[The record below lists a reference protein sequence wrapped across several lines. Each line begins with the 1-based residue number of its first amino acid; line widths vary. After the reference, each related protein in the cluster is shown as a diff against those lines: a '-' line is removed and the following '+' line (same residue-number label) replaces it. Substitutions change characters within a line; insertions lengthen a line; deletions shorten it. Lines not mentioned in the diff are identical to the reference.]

1 MTKSLKTPC
10 IGVCSTVFGDDVCR
24 GCKRF
29 QHEVIQWNSYSD
41 PEKESVLT
49 RLETLKTQIMQSK
62 VLILDEQAL
71 KQQLESLK
79 IIFNQDTN
87 PYCWVFDLFRQA
99 SQSIGDTSEFG
110 FEILSSQTDNLLV
123 LKKIIE
129 EELFELSEAHYQR
142 YFKVEEHFNAS

>member
-49 RLETLKTQIMQSK
+49 RLETLKTQIMESK
-62 VLILDEQAL
+62 VLIFNEQVL
-71 KQQLESLK
+71 KKQLESSK
-79 IIFNQDTN
+79 IVFNQDTN

-99 SQSIGDTSEFG
+99 SQSITDTSVFG
-110 FEILSSQTDNLLV
+110 FEIVSSQADNLLA

>member
-49 RLETLKTQIMQSK
+49 RLETLKTQIMESK
-62 VLILDEQAL
+62 VLILDEQVL

-129 EELFELSEAHYQR
+129 EDLFELSEAHYQR

>member
-29 QHEVIQWNSYSD
+29 QHEVIQWNSYSE

-62 VLILDEQAL
+62 VLILDEQVL

-110 FEILSSQTDNLLV
+110 FEILSSQTDNLLA

>member
-41 PEKESVLT
+41 TEKESVLT
-49 RLETLKTQIMQSK
+49 RLETLKTQIMESK
-62 VLILDEQAL
+62 VLILDEQVL

>member
-1 MTKSLKTPC
+1 MTKSLNSPC
-10 IGVCSTVFGDDVCR
+10 NGVCSTVIGDDVCR

-49 RLETLKTQIMQSK
+49 RLETLKTQIMESK
-62 VLILDEQAL
+62 VLILDEQVL

-110 FEILSSQTDNLLV
+110 FEILSSQTDNLLA

-129 EELFELSEAHYQR
+129 EELLELSEAHYQR

>member
-49 RLETLKTQIMQSK
+49 RLEALKTQIMESK
-62 VLILDEQAL
+62 ILITDEEIL
-71 KQQLESLK
+71 KEQLESLK
-79 IIFNQDTN
+79 ITFNQDTN

-99 SQSIGDTSEFG
+99 SQSITNTPEFG
-110 FEILSSQTDNLLV
+110 FKIVSSQTDNLLA

-142 YFKVEEHFNAS
+142 YFKVEENFNAS

>member
-41 PEKESVLT
+41 PEKEFVLT
-49 RLETLKTQIMQSK
+49 RLETLKKQIMESK
-62 VLILDEQAL
+62 VLILDEQVL

-110 FEILSSQTDNLLV
+110 FEILSSQTDNLLA

>member
-49 RLETLKTQIMQSK
+49 RLETLKTQIMESK
-62 VLILDEQAL
+62 VLIFNEQVL
-71 KQQLESLK
+71 KKQLESSK

-87 PYCWVFDLFRQA
+87 PYCWVFDLFRFA
-99 SQSIGDTSEFG
+99 SQSIADPSEFG
-110 FEILSSQTDNLLV
+110 FEIITKDTDNILV

-142 YFKVEEHFNAS
+142 YFNLEDNFNA

>member
-1 MTKSLKTPC
+1 MTKSLKTRC
-10 IGVCSTVFGDDVCR
+10 IGVCSSVFGDDVCR

-49 RLETLKTQIMQSK
+49 RLETLKTQIMESK
-62 VLILDEQAL
+62 VLILDEQVL

-99 SQSIGDTSEFG
+99 SQSISDTSEFG

>member
-49 RLETLKTQIMQSK
+49 RLETLKTQIMESK

-110 FEILSSQTDNLLV
+110 FEILGSQKDNLLA

>member
-49 RLETLKTQIMQSK
+49 RLETLKTQIMESK
-62 VLILDEQAL
+62 VLILDEQVL

-99 SQSIGDTSEFG
+99 SQSISDTSEFG

-129 EELFELSEAHYQR
+129 EELFELSEAQYQR

>member
-41 PEKESVLT
+41 PEKDSVLT
-49 RLETLKTQIMQSK
+49 RLETLKTQIMESK
-62 VLILDEQAL
+62 VLILDEQVL

>member
-29 QHEVIQWNSYSD
+29 QHEVFQWNSYSD

-49 RLETLKTQIMQSK
+49 RLETLKTQIMESK
-62 VLILDEQAL
+62 VLILDEQVL

-99 SQSIGDTSEFG
+99 SQSISDTSEFG

>member
-49 RLETLKTQIMQSK
+49 RLETLKTQIMESK
-62 VLILDEQAL
+62 VLILDEQVL

-87 PYCWVFDLFRQA
+87 PYCLIFDLFRQA

-110 FEILSSQTDNLLV
+110 FEILSSQTDNLLA

>member
-49 RLETLKTQIMQSK
+49 RLETLKTQIMESK
-62 VLILDEQAL
+62 VLILDEQVL

-87 PYCWVFDLFRQA
+87 PYCWIFDLFRQA

>member
-41 PEKESVLT
+41 PEKEFVLT
-49 RLETLKTQIMQSK
+49 RLETLKTQIMESK
-62 VLILDEQAL
+62 VLILDEQVL

>member
-49 RLETLKTQIMQSK
+49 RLETLKTQIMESK
-62 VLILDEQAL
+62 VLIFNEQVL
-71 KQQLESLK
+71 KKQLESSK

-99 SQSIGDTSEFG
+99 SQSITDTS
-110 FEILSSQTDNLLV
+110 
-123 LKKIIE
+123 
-129 EELFELSEAHYQR
+129 
-142 YFKVEEHFNAS
+142 

>member
-49 RLETLKTQIMQSK
+49 RLETLKTQIVESK
-62 VLILDEQAL
+62 VLILDEQVL

>member
-62 VLILDEQAL
+62 VLILDEQVL

>member
-49 RLETLKTQIMQSK
+49 RLETLKTQIMESK
-62 VLILDEQAL
+62 VLILDEQVL

-99 SQSIGDTSEFG
+99 SQSIGDASEFG
-110 FEILSSQTDNLLV
+110 FEILSSQTDNLLA

>member
-49 RLETLKTQIMQSK
+49 RLETLKTQIMESK
-62 VLILDEQAL
+62 VLILDEQVL
-71 KQQLESLK
+71 KQQLENLK